1 MRIIFWHGYLLT
13 GTGSNIFTANVVRTF
28 RKEGHDVFLLCQ
40 HKRSPAPPFIDE
52 EGDFAEDNLSYQTVP
67 LEVVPASGRCRLIRP
82 AIGGLLPVY
91 VYDKYPHIE
100 AKRFVD
106 LTDEELERYIET
118 NVTALVT
125 AIEDHRP
132 DAIFIGH
139 EVMGPYIAK
148 LACEKTGTKYGVQL
162 HGSAL
167 EYAVKEQE
175 RYVAYA
181 KQGLGAAHRVIGGSN
196 YMLKAASSVVGGW
209 EDRGVV
215 VNPGGDVELFK
226 PRAAKTIEEPIV
238 SFVGKLIPQKGV
250 HNFIAAL
257 PLVSG
262 PGFRSV
268 IVGGGK
274 FGDSLKQLVSAF
286 RSGDF
291 DGALEAVTAEASPEM
306 TSALREF
313 LGSAPPGDV
322 YSARAREISVEF
334 LGHLDHDQLSG
345 VLPGF
350 DVMVVSSIVPEAFGM
365 VAAEAAACGV
375 LPITPDHS
383 GIGEVGAALEQALG
397 MPGLLTFDSRDPI
410 RSMAATIERLLQLP
424 AEQRAEMG
432 LEVSK
437 FTRENW
443 AWEVVTRRL
452 LETMGA
458 KG

>member
-28 RKEGHDVFLLCQ
+28 RKEGHDVFLMCQ
-40 HKRSPAPPFIDE
+40 HKRTPGAPFVDE
-52 EGDFAEDNLSYQTVP
+52 EGDFAEDNLSYQTVQ
-67 LEVVPASGRCRLIRP
+67 LEAEPASGRCRLIRP

-106 LTDEELERYIET
+106 LTEDELDRYVET

-148 LACEKTGTKYGVQL
+148 LACEKTGARYGVQL

-167 EYAVKEQE
+167 EYAVKEQD
-175 RYVAYA
+175 RYLTYA

-196 YMLKAASSVVGGW
+196 YMLEAASSVVGGW

-215 VNPGGDVELFK
+215 VNPGGDVELFR
-226 PRAAKTIEEPIV
+226 PRSKERAGEPIV

-250 HNFIAAL
+250 HDFLACL
-257 PLVSG
+257 PLISG
-262 PGFRSV
+262 PRFRV
-268 IVGGGK
+268 AVVGGGK
-274 FGDSLKQLVSAF
+274 FGEPLKQFVSAF
-286 RSGDF
+286 ESGQF
-291 DGALEAVTAEASPEM
+291 DQAVDAIASESSEEM
-306 TSALREF
+306 TSALKGFFQSGQPSEDYSKRAKEIAVVFMGYLNHEELSQQLPEF
-313 LGSAPPGDV
+313 
-322 YSARAREISVEF
+322 E
-334 LGHLDHDQLSG
+334 
-345 VLPGF
+345 
-350 DVMVVSSIVPEAFGM
+350 VMAVSSIVPEAFGM

-375 LPITPDHS
+375 LPVVPDHS
-383 GIGEVGAALEQALG
+383 GIGEVGAALEGALG
-397 MPGLLTFDSRDPI
+397 MPGFLTFDSKDPI
-410 RSMAATIERLLQLP
+410 RSMAKTIEGVLQIP
-424 AEQRAEMG
+424 AAERSEMG
-432 LEVSK
+432 RVVSK

-452 LETMGA
+452 LEVME
-458 KG
+458 